1 VLVLVR
7 KTGEQVVVN
16 GELVIT
22 VLECTK
28 GQIRL
33 GFEAPHCYQI
43 LRREL
48 ADVIGAENRQAAATP
63 GSLHAAL
70 DLLPEPAD
78 SQPIRPARTSSTG

>member
-1 VLVLVR
+1 MLVLVR
-7 KTGEQVVVN
+7 KTGEQIVVN

-22 VLECTK
+22 VLECAK

-48 ADVIGAENRQAAATP
+48 ADAIGAENRQAAATP

-70 DLLPEPAD
+70 DLLPEPTD
-78 SQPIRPARTSSTG
+78 SQSTQPARSSAS

>member
-1 VLVLVR
+1 MLVLVR
-7 KTGEQVVVN
+7 KTGEQIVVN

-22 VLECTK
+22 VLECAK

-48 ADVIGAENRQAAATP
+48 ADAIGAENLQAAATP
-63 GSLHAAL
+63 SNLHAAL
-70 DLLPEPAD
+70 DLMPAASD
-78 SQPIRPARTSSTG
+78 SPSARPAHLSSG